1 MSLGKT
7 HFASICGVRHAGALA
22 GWFFVIILFA
32 LMTVWAAREDTAA
45 GAFMG
50 TCLGLLI
57 VVPLVVRSRD

>member
-1 MSLGKT
+1 
-7 HFASICGVRHAGALA
+7 VRHAGALA